1 MTTTMNLTTQDY
13 WTATAT
19 ATAGFVAIHD
29 ASAGAPCDE
38 VTALTSS
45 KWDEHKFGLCFKC
58 DCGLDDESDFVLTSN
73 ANGDDTVL
81 MCYTC
86 YGGVS
91 AQRRRELRSINQ

>member
-1 MTTTMNLTTQDY
+1 MNLTTTQDY
-13 WTATAT
+13 WTQTAR
-19 ATAGFVAIHD
+19 FVAIHD
-29 ASAGAPCDE
+29 AESAGIAPRCDE

-58 DCGLDDESDFVLTSN
+58 DCGLDDESDFILTGN

-86 YGGVS
+86 YGGS
-91 AQRRRELRSINQ
+91 AQRRRN

>member
-19 ATAGFVAIHD
+19 AGFVAIHD
-29 ASAGAPCDE
+29 ASAGARCDE

-58 DCGLDDESDFVLTSN
+58 DCGLDDESDFILTSN

>member
-13 WTATAT
+13 WTQTAR
-19 ATAGFVAIHD
+19 FVAIHD
-29 ASAGAPCDE
+29 AESAGIAPRCEE
-38 VTALTSS
+38 VAALTSS

-58 DCGLDDESDFVLTSN
+58 DCGLDDESDFVLTGN

-86 YGGVS
+86 YGGS
-91 AQRRRELRSINQ
+91 AQRRRN